1 MSRRRHREASP
12 SIYSSNTLSLALR
25 SPIDTPG
32 YIPQRAGQRLQR
44 QGEANTQRDQPDQ
57 SLYPPRPA
65 HNGQGQSLVIRT
77 HDAQSMARDRDVMS
91 QTIASPM
98 AQLYSLS
105 RDPSPLASSHI
116 ASPMQVLSPPR
127 RTAPA
132 QILSDVTQFHQ
143 TWTDMFQRRDDRL
156 INSFDWDGTVLTI
169 RGQPLVNRQQRM
181 IPPNNNVSSMGTQ
194 ESSDIQLVAESW
206 IDDTSEFSQQTSTI
220 SGQLTESDQH
230 NTHDYLDN
238 GLYPPQDGD
247 GNYIASQA
255 PSPQERPQEHQA
267 PFGQA
272 EGSYLDVRLGLEQ
285 MVANLDALYQ
295 RPNMGRDISGY
306 GRGMLGAAEGNPQTP
321 QDYDANADIMQG
333 HFPVLHDKSSFICPY
348 AMRYPDL
355 VHHNCFQKINTIP
368 YLKQHLRNV
377 HHDAMNCPHQCQK
390 KRAEALHR
398 RSRSYNALHYDSGTC
413 LQIKQRSDRSK
424 SHIQQWDRIYQ
435 ILFPHTSRISD
446 PCIKDWTIKQL
457 RTIYKFKE
465 KHGPECLAPVYH
477 QLHFQIRQAFPE
489 PEDLYRMA
497 FCTWLPKVFE
507 QRFPTRGQEL
517 LGDFLKQINSAQR
530 RNSHILDTT
539 PIFLNGDTSASV
551 LRRVQIGQQD
561 TSRPSIPPHIETGS
575 DRTSYSAIFTPF
587 AIQQQQGPIQP
598 RADDTFFEPQH
609 NYSQHSVPHYLSNLQ
624 SQTDIGYLESTPDIQ
639 GPEYDSYDSKN
650 FLFDQ
655 CAPLPGS
662 PSQFFAD
669 VAMDMEDIG
678 ISETDNRV
686 LTYRFGASSSSDL
699 L

>member
-1 MSRRRHREASP
+1 MMSRRRHREAST
-12 SIYSSNTLSLALR
+12 SNVSPNTFSLALR
-25 SPIDTPG
+25 SPIDTSS

-44 QGEANTQRDQPDQ
+44 QGEANTQRDQPNQ
-57 SLYPPRPA
+57 SLHTVQPV
-65 HNGQGQSLVIRT
+65 HNGRPLVIRT
-77 HDAQSMARDRDVMS
+77 HDVQPMARDRDVMP
-91 QTIASPM
+91 QITASPM
-98 AQLYSLS
+98 VQPYPSS
-105 RDPSPLASSHI
+105 RNPSPLASPHI
-116 ASPMQVLSPPR
+116 ASPMSMFSPPR

-143 TWTDMFQRRDDRL
+143 TYMDMHQRRDDRL

-169 RGQPLVNRQQRM
+169 RGQPLVNRQQRI
-181 IPPNNNVSSMGTQ
+181 IPVVSSMGTQ
-194 ESSDIQLVAESW
+194 ESSDMQLLAEPW
-206 IDDTSEFSQQTSTI
+206 IDDTSEFSHQTSTI

-230 NTHDYLDN
+230 NTYDYLDS
-238 GLYPPQDGD
+238 GLYPSQDGD
-247 GNYIASQA
+247 GRYIASQA

-267 PFGQA
+267 SLCQA
-272 EGSYLDVRLGLEQ
+272 EDPYLDVRLGLEQ
-285 MVANLDALYQ
+285 MVANLDTLYQ

-306 GRGMLGAAEGNPQTP
+306 GRSIINAAEGDLQTP
-321 QDYDANADIMQG
+321 QDYDANDIMRE

-368 YLKQHLRNV
+368 YLKQHLRNL

-390 KRAEALHR
+390 KRAEAPHR
-398 RSRSYNALHYDSGTC
+398 RSRSNNALHYDSGTC
-413 LQIKQRSDRSK
+413 LQIKQRSDRSR

-446 PCIKDWTIKQL
+446 PCIQDWTIKQL

-465 KHGPECLAPVYH
+465 KHGPECLAPVYYR
-477 QLHFQIRQAFPE
+477 LHSSIRQAYPE

-507 QRFPTRGQEL
+507 QRFPARGQEM

-530 RNSHILDTT
+530 RNARILDTT
-539 PIFLNGDTSASV
+539 PIYLNGETSTSV
-551 LRRVQIGQQD
+551 LPRLQIERQD
-561 TSRPSIPPHIETGS
+561 NSRASIPPHIETNH
-575 DRTSYSAIFTPF
+575 DRTNYSAMFTPF
-587 AIQQQQGPIQP
+587 TIQQQQSPIQP
-598 RADDTFFEPQH
+598 RADDTFIESQH
-609 NYSQHSVPHYLSNLQ
+609 NYSPYSVPHYLSALQ
-624 SQTDIGYLESTPDIQ
+624 SQTDVGHLESTSGIQ
-639 GPEYDSYDSKN
+639 GLEYDSFDPKN

-655 CAPLPGS
+655 YAPLPGS
-662 PSQFFAD
+662 PSQFLAD

-678 ISETDNRV
+678 VSETDSRV
-686 LTYRFGASSSSDL
+686 FEYHLSASNSSDL